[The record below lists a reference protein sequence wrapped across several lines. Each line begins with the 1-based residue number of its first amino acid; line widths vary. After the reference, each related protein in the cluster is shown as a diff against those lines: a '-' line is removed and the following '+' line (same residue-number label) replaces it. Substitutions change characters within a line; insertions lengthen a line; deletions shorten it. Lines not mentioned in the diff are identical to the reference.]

1 MSVGGASYDGVVDV
15 PPGWQPLR
23 QARRPGDPPLLTT
36 PFTRLARTH
45 ALAAAGDALVAIAL
59 ADSLFFS
66 IPTGDARGK
75 VALYLVLTMAPFA
88 VVGPLIGPAIDRA
101 KGGRRWM
108 VIVSAFARAVICALM
123 IDDVDTLLLFPE
135 AFALLVLSKGYA
147 VAKSALVPTTVRSD
161 AELVQANSKL
171 QLVSGV
177 MGFVAAVPGVAL
189 SKVAGPAWVLGL
201 AALVHGVGA
210 MVAFRL
216 PHASVAAEPAD
227 AVERSELR
235 SAGILWAAF
244 AIGILRGGVGF
255 LTFLLAFAL
264 RGGDAPAWHF
274 GVVLAAS
281 VAGGLVGAVVAPG
294 LRRSAREEAIIT
306 GGLVLIA
313 VVGAGSAW
321 AGGVAAAALLGL
333 VVGVGSTAGKLAFD
347 AILQRDA
354 PAANRGRSFARFE
367 ARFQVIWVAG
377 AFLPVVVPIP
387 SRLGYLILAA
397 AAGFAAFSYWAGEKT
412 ARRFPHHVPPSPVK
426 DRLARLDARRR
437 LAAARTARTRRRTAP

>member
-1 MSVGGASYDGVVDV
+1 MSVGGASYDGAVDL
-15 PPGWQPLR
+15 PAGWQPLR
-23 QARRPGDPPLLTT
+23 QPRRPGDQPFTIT

-45 ALAAAGDALVAIAL
+45 ALAAAGDALVAMAL

-66 IPTGDARGK
+66 IPSDDARGK

-101 KGGRRWM
+101 RGGRRWM

-177 MGFVAAVPGVAL
+177 MGFVAAVPGVVL
-189 SKVAGPAWVLGL
+189 SRFAGPAWVLGL
-201 AALVHGVGA
+201 AALVHGFGA
-210 MVAFRL
+210 LVAFRL
-216 PHASVAAEPAD
+216 PLASVAVEPAD
-227 AVERSELR
+227 AAERSELR

-244 AIGILRGGVGF
+244 AMGLLRGGVGF

-281 VAGGLVGAVVAPG
+281 VAGGLVGAVAAPA

-306 GGLVLIA
+306 GVLVMIG
-313 VVGAGSAW
+313 VVGLGAAW
-321 AGGVAAAALLGL
+321 TGGIASAALLGL
-333 VVGVGSTAGKLAFD
+333 VVGAGSTAGKLAFD

-354 PAANRGRSFARFE
+354 PDANRGRSFARFE
-367 ARFQVIWVAG
+367 ARFQVIWVLG
-377 AFLPVVVPIP
+377 AFVPVVVPIP

-397 AAGFAAFSYWAGEKT
+397 AAGFAAFSYWAGERT

-426 DRLARLDARRR
+426 NRLARIEARRR
-437 LAAARTARTRRRTAP
+437 LSAREGRARRRTAP